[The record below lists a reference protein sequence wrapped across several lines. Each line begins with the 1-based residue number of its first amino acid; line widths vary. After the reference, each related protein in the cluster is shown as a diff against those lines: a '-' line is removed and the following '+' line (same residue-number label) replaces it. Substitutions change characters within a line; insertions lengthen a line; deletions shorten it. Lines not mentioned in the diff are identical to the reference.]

1 MPIMMPA
8 AAPGIKATK
17 IDFRKSLLDVAF
29 TDHLIAHDSRY
40 RRLIAILGRQQRECG
55 FGK

>member
-1 MPIMMPA
+1 MPA

-29 TDHLIAHDSRY
+29 TEHLTAHDSRY
-40 RRLIAILGRQQRECG
+40 RRQIAILGHQQRECG

>member
-1 MPIMMPA
+1 MRPA

-29 TDHLIAHDSRY
+29 TEHLIAHDSRY
-40 RRLIAILGRQQRECG
+40 RRPIAILGRQQRECG